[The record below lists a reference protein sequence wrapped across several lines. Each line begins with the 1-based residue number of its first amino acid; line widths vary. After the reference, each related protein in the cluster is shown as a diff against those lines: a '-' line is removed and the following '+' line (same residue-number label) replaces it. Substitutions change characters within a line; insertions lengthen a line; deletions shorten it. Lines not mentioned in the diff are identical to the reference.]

1 MSRRQLGH
9 GGAPGPELIQHPAA
23 DRVSN
28 RPVDGVELSA
38 RIFNH
43 LVEHTGNLALGS
55 RSKGGTMSDSNARTK
70 TDSRAVAL
78 GLAHLEAWTNHDFE
92 TVRGNLAEDV
102 QFFSPAANLSGVDE
116 YMDAPRGL
124 AQFAKQVVP
133 GSLRVIATMGDDRNA
148 LIMYEVSTEGGPIGS
163 KLFPSAQTWVLD
175 DDGKIKLE
183 RIVSYMVPRP

>member
-1 MSRRQLGH
+1 MS
-9 GGAPGPELIQHPAA
+9 
-23 DRVSN
+23 
-28 RPVDGVELSA
+28 
-38 RIFNH
+38 
-43 LVEHTGNLALGS
+43 
-55 RSKGGTMSDSNARTK
+55 
-70 TDSRAVAL
+70 DSRAVAIAR
-78 GLAHLEAWTNHDFE
+78 GHLEAWTNHDLE
-92 TVRGNLAEDV
+92 AARGNLAEDV
-102 QFFSPAANLSGVDE
+102 QFFSPAANLAGIDE

-163 KLFPSAQTWVLD
+163 KLFPSAQTWALD